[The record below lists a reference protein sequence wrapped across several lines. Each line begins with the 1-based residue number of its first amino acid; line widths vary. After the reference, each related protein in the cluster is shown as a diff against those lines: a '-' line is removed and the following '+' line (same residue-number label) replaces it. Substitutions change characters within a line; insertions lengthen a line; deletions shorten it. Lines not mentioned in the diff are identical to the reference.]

1 MKNDNICK
9 FPASVFDGNGMSVL
23 CFVRETDTDIMQR
36 HLKLSSDRIVFC
48 IEGEGTLCVDGADFS
63 LKKGALLFCFSDET
77 VFLKKSDNITYMY
90 IDFSGA
96 RAEELL
102 RRFDI
107 TSFSRAY
114 DGFDGLI
121 PLWSESLFRASDK
134 TVELV
139 AESILL
145 YTLSRLFDEKGSE
158 NGLIGQIIH
167 ITEKNFKKPELSIS
181 SIAQELSYNPKYLSH
196 IFKERARVSYSEYL
210 RSVRLKYATTLFDHG
225 LDSVKNVALLAGFS
239 DPLYFSNVFKKN
251 VGVSPK
257 EYIGSVRN
265 KDEI

>member
-1 MKNDNICK
+1 M
-9 FPASVFDGNGMSVL
+9 
-23 CFVRETDTDIMQR
+23 
-36 HLKLSSDRIVFC
+36 
-48 IEGEGTLCVDGADFS
+48 
-63 LKKGALLFCFSDET
+63 
-77 VFLKKSDNITYMY
+77 
-90 IDFSGA
+90 
-96 RAEELL
+96 

-107 TSFSRAY
+107 TSCSRAY

-167 ITEKNFKKPELSIS
+167 ITEKNFKNPELSIS